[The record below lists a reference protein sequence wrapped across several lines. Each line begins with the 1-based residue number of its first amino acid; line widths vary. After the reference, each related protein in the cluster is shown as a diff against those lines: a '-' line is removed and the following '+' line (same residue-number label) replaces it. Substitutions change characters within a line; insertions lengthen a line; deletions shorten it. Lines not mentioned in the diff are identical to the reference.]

1 MVDKGSPSEPIIN
14 VYPKQ
19 FLCRC
24 LFNFAIVNTD
34 I

>member
-1 MVDKGSPSEPIIN
+1 MVDMGSPSESIIN

-19 FLCRC
+19 ILCRN